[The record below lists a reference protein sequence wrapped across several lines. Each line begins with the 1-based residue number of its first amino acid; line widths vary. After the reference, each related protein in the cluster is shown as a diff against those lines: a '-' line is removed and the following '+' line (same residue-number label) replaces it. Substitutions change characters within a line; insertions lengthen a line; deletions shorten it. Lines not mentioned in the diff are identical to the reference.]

1 MRIADILETKGRTVH
16 SIRLWKTV
24 ADVVT
29 ELGRTRVG
37 ALLVLDAHDT
47 IAGIVSER
55 DIVLALG
62 RHGAGTLVA
71 RGHRG
76 DDPAGAHLHVGDD
89 RWPRPW
95 PR

>member
-1 MRIADILETKGRTVH
+1 MRIADILDTKGRTVH

-24 ADVVT
+24 ADVVS

-62 RHGAGTLVA
+62 RHGAGTLGLEVTEVMTRQVRTCTSDHA
-71 RGHRG
+71 
-76 DDPAGAHLHVGDD
+76 

-95 PR
+95 PP